1 MASVMSSSLKGWVY
15 PIENERAGLL
25 REWVMDG
32 YGQFWSVQRV
42 PTNFGELIDILLN
55 IDRLTTRL

>member
-1 MASVMSSSLKGWVY
+1 MDSSG
-15 PIENERAGLL
+15 
-25 REWVMDG
+25 
-32 YGQFWSVQRV
+32 SVQRV

>member
-1 MASVMSSSLKGWVY
+1 MSSSLKGLVY

-32 YGQFWSVQRV
+32 YGQFWFLCNGFRQTLVKL
-42 PTNFGELIDILLN
+42 LIFCLIF
-55 IDRLTTRL
+55 IG